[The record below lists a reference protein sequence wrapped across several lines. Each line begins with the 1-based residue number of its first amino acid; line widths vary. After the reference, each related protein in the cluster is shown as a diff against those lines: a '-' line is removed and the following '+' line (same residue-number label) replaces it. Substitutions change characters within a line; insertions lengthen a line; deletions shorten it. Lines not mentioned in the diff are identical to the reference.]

1 LEKKMPVIVF
11 ALEERP
17 KDAPN
22 SEYKDGEYRVFANA
36 PSIDLLINYANE
48 MVDRDRLLR
57 TRNWRI
63 RQLEKES
70 LYEDIEHRQARV
82 IATWPLSNW
91 AHIWGWGV

>member
-1 LEKKMPVIVF
+1 MQVIVF
-11 ALEERP
+11 VLEELP

-22 SEYKDGEYRVFANA
+22 SEYKDGEYRAFANA

-82 IATWPLSNW
+82 IET
-91 AHIWGWGV
+91 